1 MTPHVLV
8 AAGARVFVLPPD
20 VQLLPGGASGVAADE
35 VVVVR
40 PGSRERPRVLPTE
53 AAALLERFRTPTTL
67 AGAVLAHCRDRGS
80 DPQDVLESAY
90 PVLAALCRAELL
102 AVEGSAGAV
111 PAGLRGGV
119 GDRVGP
125 AVLVRLVRAL
135 RDSEVWQGELADG
148 APCAVKVL
156 APGPWAGDA
165 LARELAALT
174 RLRGD
179 GAPAVLAVSGPD
191 EGVEGRLV
199 TSWVAG
205 EPADLAAR
213 RLGDPV
219 SAAPA
224 RRRLALAV
232 LDAYVALHARRT
244 LHGDV
249 HAGNVLIEVAAGA
262 PRVVLVDFGLAVLP
276 GLPLPPRAAGG
287 ESVEPEAAAALLA
300 GRPAPDVTPAGEQYA
315 LATLLWRLLTDAPY
329 LDLDPERAAALRQV
343 AAAAPAGLG
352 ECGAAAWPAGEAV
365 LRRALATSP
374 ADRWPSLVA
383 MRAELAAALPAVG
396 PPPPVAP
403 SWTSALAELE
413 AGGPAWCAAT
423 PDQVLAVAWAL
434 QRAAVLT
441 AEADLADLADAW
453 GLRER
458 AQPGRL
464 HGPVLA
470 AHALLAE
477 YRRTG
482 SSAALA
488 RAVRLADNLPGQQPY
503 ELCRGPLARLLLRTE
518 CSDPT
523 QARRPPGV
531 VDG

>member
-1 MTPHVLV
+1 MTVE
-8 AAGARVFVLPPD
+8 ARVFVLPPD
-20 VQLLPGGASGVAADE
+20 VQLLAGGTSGVPADE

-67 AGAVLAHCRDRGS
+67 AGAVLAHCRDRVS

-102 AVEGSAGAV
+102 VVEGSAGAL

-125 AVLVRLVRAL
+125 AILVGLVRAL

-165 LARELAALT
+165 LAREFAALT
-174 RLRGD
+174 RLRGR
-179 GAPAVLAVSGPD
+179 GAPEVLAVTGPD
-191 EGVEGRLV
+191 EGVAGRLV
-199 TSWVAG
+199 TTWIAG

-219 SAAPA
+219 AAAPA

-232 LDAYVALHARRT
+232 LDAYVALHARRV

-249 HAGNVLIEVAAGA
+249 HAGNVLVEGMAGVS
-262 PRVVLVDFGLAVLP
+262 RVVLVDFGLAALP

-287 ESVEPEAAAALLA
+287 EAVEPEAATALLA
-300 GRPAPDVTPAGEQYA
+300 GRPAPDVTASGEQYA
-315 LATLLWRLLTDAPY
+315 LATLLWRLLTDVPY

-343 AAAAPAGLG
+343 VVDAPAGLG

-365 LRRALATSP
+365 LRRALATGP
-374 ADRWPSLVA
+374 TDRWPTLVA

-396 PPPPVAP
+396 PLLPAAP
-403 SWTSALAELE
+403 SWAAALADLE
-413 AGGPAWCAAT
+413 AGGPAWCGAT

-441 AEADLADLADAW
+441 AEPELADLADAW

-458 AQPGRL
+458 AQPGRV

-470 AHALLAE
+470 AHGLLAE
-477 YRRTG
+477 HRRTG

-488 RAVRLADNLPGQQPY
+488 RAVRLADSLPGEQPY

-531 VDG
+531 VDA